1 MKAFIKTFW
10 DNTKKSENK
19 NCVNFY
25 FNATFWNALC
35 GKVKVS
41 RDKYMTV
48 LIERNFSMLDKSA
61 SKIQYKEKDHVL
73 SIKEKRQSM
82 KKSQRQT
89 SFHGKED
96 VNTA

>member
-1 MKAFIKTFW
+1 
-10 DNTKKSENK
+10 
-19 NCVNFY
+19 
-25 FNATFWNALC
+25 
-35 GKVKVS
+35 
-41 RDKYMTV
+41 MTV